1 VSISQP
7 EGRTAT
13 GAPAASFNLP
23 DRCPSDRAGDGPVP
37 PGRSST
43 HRTRT
48 AVRAG
53 GLLGAAALLL
63 SGCASSSGSTVT
75 TTSGGEASL
84 VLPDLSTV
92 TIMGGSSG
100 RNLLFFGLVVCV
112 LGIGFGVI
120 SYAQLRQLPVHS
132 SMREISELI
141 YSTCKVYLIQQG
153 KFLLLLWGF
162 IAAVIVVYYGF
173 LVGFPWGRVA
183 VVICFSL
190 IGMAGSYAVA
200 WFGIRVNTFANSRT
214 AFASLRGRP
223 LPVHRIPMKSGM
235 SIGMVLIS
243 VELIMM
249 LVILLFLPRDL
260 AGACFIGFAIGESL
274 GAAAL
279 RIAGGIFTKI
289 ADIGSD
295 LMKIAFK
302 IKEDDPRNPGVIADC
317 TGDNA
322 GDSVGPSA
330 DGFETY
336 GVTGV
341 ALITFILLGVGK
353 GQPDVVRESLQA
365 SLLVWIFIIRVVMV
379 IASAV
384 SYLVN
389 GAWTRAR
396 YAKADRF
403 NFETPLSSLVWITSA
418 VCIATTYAMTY
429 VVLGDTLTNGLW
441 WKLATI
447 VSCGTLAG
455 AVIPE
460 LVKVFT
466 STHSKHVREVVKSS
480 RQGGASLNILSG
492 LVAGNFSAYW
502 LGMAIVSLM
511 SVAFLISGL
520 GLGALMIAPAVF
532 AFGLVA
538 FGFLG
543 MGPVTIAVDSY
554 GPVTDN
560 AQSVYELSLIEDVDG
575 IDEELKRDFG
585 FDPQWDKGKQMLEE
599 NDGAG
604 NTFKATAK
612 PVLIGTAVVGATT
625 MIFSIIMSLTNG
637 LTTGLEN
644 LSLLHAPLLLGLIT
658 GGAMIY
664 WFTGAS
670 IQAVTTGSYRAV
682 EFIKNTIRLDSG
694 ATRASESDSRRVVE
708 ICTQYAQQGMINM
721 FLGVFFATLAFAF
734 VEPYFFIGY
743 LISIAIFGLYQ
754 AIFMANAGGAWDNA
768 KKIVEVDLHAKGT
781 ALHDATIVG
790 DTVGDPY
797 KDTSS
802 VALNPV
808 IKFTT
813 LFGLLAVELAVSLTD
828 QGRHTLV
835 VILAA
840 VFFLVSVY
848 FVHRSFYGM
857 RIKTALVDDQ
867 NAAAEHASPP
877 GGGHDEAPTDAP
889 HRASELADSGVGE
902 GR

>member
-1 VSISQP
+1 M
-7 EGRTAT
+7 
-13 GAPAASFNLP
+13 
-23 DRCPSDRAGDGPVP
+23 
-37 PGRSST
+37 
-43 HRTRT
+43 
-48 AVRAG
+48 
-53 GLLGAAALLL
+53 L
-63 SGCASSSGSTVT
+63 SGCASSSGSSTT

-84 VLPDLSTV
+84 VLPDLSAV
-92 TIMGGSSG
+92 TIMGGGSG
-100 RNLLFFGLVVCV
+100 RNLLLFGLVVCA

-153 KFLLLLWGF
+153 KFLLVLWGF

-183 VVICFSL
+183 VVISFSL

-243 VELIMM
+243 IELVMM
-249 LVILLFLPRDL
+249 LTILLFLPRDL

-389 GAWTRAR
+389 DAWTRAR

-418 VCIATTYAMTY
+418 VCIATTFAMTY

-455 AVIPE
+455 AIIPE

-502 LGMAIVSLM
+502 LGIAIVALM

-520 GLGALMIAPAVF
+520 GLGALMIAPAIF

-625 MIFSIIMSLTNG
+625 MIFSIIMSLTDG
-637 LTTGLEN
+637 LTTGLDN

-840 VFFLVSVY
+840 VFFMVSVY

-867 NAAAEHASPP
+867 DATAEHASPP